1 MARGLISISN
11 QVYGR
16 FSRDPTPPSGP
27 PPWYAD
33 AMTVRKVDENSTA
46 ISVSNTTTETTIAT
60 MTLPALTLTSTGA
73 ARLSA
78 TGTIQ
83 SSTTVGT
90 FTVRVKM
97 ADGASTETVLA
108 TSGISFSTSNSLRPW
123 LLEAWVL
130 GKQPNVNRAWGGIEI
145 GAAGSGAS
153 LLPSTYSAVGFSTM
167 GLDETD
173 PWTVSMTVQMSTASA
188 ALTMTREVSIL
199 EAIN

>member
-1 MARGLISISN
+1 MASGLISISN
-11 QVYGR
+11 RVYR
-16 FSRDPTPPSGP
+16 FRSPTPPSGA
-27 PPWYAD
+27 PPWYID
-33 AMTVRKVDENSTA
+33 DVTVRKVDENSTA
-46 ISVSNTTTETTIAT
+46 TSVTNTASEVTIAT
-60 MTLPALTLTSTGA
+60 MTLPPLTLASTGA

-78 TGTIQ
+78 TGTIK

-97 ADGASTETVLA
+97 ADSASTETVLA
-108 TSGISFSTSNSLRPW
+108 TSGISLSTSTSLRPW
-123 LLEAWVL
+123 VLEAWVL
-130 GKQPNVNRAWGGIEI
+130 GKQPNVNRAWGGIEV

-173 PWTVSMTVQMSTASA
+173 AWTVSMTVQMSAAST

-199 EAIN
+199 EAMN